1 MRVRFAYILA
11 WMLSVL
17 VMTSCSDN
25 EILTSYEEVKE
36 QADPVPLFF
45 SPYIST
51 SVESEATTRANLSY
65 LTGVLSSGSTS
76 MMDVFSSFPWFDE
89 ETAKKQSWDIANVGS
104 KAGTKTVKINNDN
117 VKKDDYRFGKAT
129 SNSYIVGIYGY
140 YDHNSANGWEQLSAS
155 PTLTAN
161 FMTNQPLRHL
171 NEKPENAEDYDYDN
185 AHWEYSPLRYW
196 PNSKDNAA
204 KVSFI
209 SYYPFQDFSERG
221 IGIDSNLKY
230 TFDGYY
236 RAGQD
241 LDNDGIADLADLT
254 CITPPA
260 NDAVGK
266 DAYLFTFKQNEN
278 IENHIDFLLGLNK
291 DETKK
296 NIGSGID
303 LTMKHTLCAVMF
315 DLRTNGLQSGVTY
328 EINSVSL
335 EGLYGKGKVYPT
347 TSDPVWEPQYLEEG
361 NTTYTLDFYEHRDI
375 FNGWFDKPIFTGGN
389 GQTRYRRELIYQNS
403 KNNSVGTISV
413 NGSPKYLKDLD
424 YVENSRG
431 MECLMLVIPQLVEKD
446 KDNNDKDAYLVVN
459 YNFIYNNNGHMN
471 VFRNNEEKIKLK
483 DEVYEGNG
491 SQRLIKRQLFKP
503 GRLMVFNI
511 LFEGPDKIKMLARD
525 TDWEDEEDWVLPMD
539 DDEGAGSGTG
549 GEGN

>member
-25 EILTSYEEVKE
+25 EILTSYEEVKG
-36 QADPVPLFF
+36 QADPVPLVF
-45 SPYIST
+45 SPYVGTNI
-51 SVESEATTRANLSY
+51 ESEATTRADLSY
-65 LTGVLSSGSTS
+65 LSNVISPDDANYSQDWNKSLYT
-76 MMDVFSSFPWFDE
+76 FNSFPWFDE
-89 ETAKKQSWDIANVGS
+89 TAALNQSWDIPNLGSYAGKKTGKTVNNANV
-104 KAGTKTVKINNDN
+104 I
-117 VKKDDYRFGKAT
+117 KDDYRFGKAT

-140 YDHNSANGWEQLSAS
+140 YDSNSANGWDQLSAS

-161 FMTNQPLRHL
+161 FMTNQPLRNL
-171 NEKPENAEDYDYDN
+171 KGSGDANP
-185 AHWEYSPLRYW
+185 HWEYSPLRYW
-196 PNSKDNAA
+196 PNSTNNAA

-209 SYYPFQDFSERG
+209 SYYPFQDFAERG

-241 LDNDGIADLADLT
+241 LDNDGTADLADLT

-315 DLRTNGLQSGVTY
+315 DIRAKELGAGVTY

-375 FNGWFDKPIFTGGN
+375 FNGWFEKPIFTEN
-389 GQTRYRRELIYQNS
+389 NKIRYSRQLIYQNHKQKS
-403 KNNSVGTISV
+403 EGTIV
-413 NGSPKYLKDLD
+413 IINGDKRNIKDLD
-424 YVENSRG
+424 YVPNSRG
-431 MECLMLVIPQLVEKD
+431 MECLMLVIPQDVEYD
-446 KDNNDKDAYLVVN
+446 KDNNLKNAFLVVN
-459 YNFIYNNNGHMN
+459 YDITYKDGDHVN

-483 DEVYEGNG
+483 NQVQGQGNN
-491 SQRLIKRQLFKP
+491 KRNLFMP
-503 GRLMVFNI
+503 GRFLVFNI
-511 LFEGPDKIKMLARD
+511 LFEEPGKITMEAHD
-525 TDWEDEEDWVLPMD
+525 TDWASEEELILPT
-539 DDEGAGSGTG
+539 DDEDSGSGS
-549 GEGN
+549 

>member
-1 MRVRFAYILA
+1 MRVRFVYILA
-11 WMLSVL
+11 WILSVL
-17 VMTSCSDN
+17 VLTSCSDN
-25 EILTSYEEVKE
+25 EILTTYEEVKE
-36 QADPVPLFF
+36 QANPVPLIFN
-45 SPYIST
+45 PYINT
-51 SVESEATTRANLSY
+51 SIESEATTRADLSY
-65 LTGVLSSGSTS
+65 LTGVLSSGENSGLEN
-76 MMDVFSSFPWFDE
+76 FSSFPWFDE
-89 ETAKKQSWDIANVGS
+89 TAALNQNWDIDGVGS
-104 KAGTKTVKINNDN
+104 HAGYRNTGLKP
-117 VKKDDYRFGKAT
+117 DYRFGKAT
-129 SNSYIVGIYGY
+129 INSYIVGIYGY
-140 YDHNSANGWEQLSAS
+140 YDHNSANGWAQLSAS

-221 IGIDSNLKY
+221 TGITTDGKY
-230 TFDGYY
+230 TFEGYY
-236 RAGQD
+236 RDGTD
-241 LDNDGIADLADLT
+241 LNGDSNADLADLT

-260 NDAVGK
+260 NDARGK
-266 DAYLFTFKQNEN
+266 DAYLFTFKQNKN
-278 IENHIDFLLGLNK
+278 ISEHIDFLLGLDK
-291 DETKK
+291 DISKQSVG
-296 NIGSGID
+296 NGIN
-303 LTMKHTLCAVMF
+303 LTLKHTLCAVMF
-315 DLRTNGLQSGVTY
+315 DLRTEGVGAGVTY

-347 TSDPVWEPQYLEEG
+347 KPENIVNIVWEPQYLEED

-375 FNGWFDKPIFTGGN
+375 FNGHFDKPIFTGTN
-389 GQTRYRRELIYQNS
+389 RIRYSRQLIYQNDIP
-403 KNNSVGTISV
+403 KVGNKTVGTV
-413 NGSPKYLKDLD
+413 NGKNIANLT
-424 YVENSRG
+424 YVNNSRG

-446 KDNNDKDAYLVVN
+446 KDNNDKDAFLVVN
-459 YNFIYNNNGHMN
+459 YNITYNDGNGHIN

-483 DEVYEGNG
+483 DQVYENKKNK
-491 SQRLIKRQLFKP
+491 SRQLFMP
-503 GRLMVFNI
+503 GRFMVFNI

-539 DDEGAGSGTG
+539 DDEEAGSGTG